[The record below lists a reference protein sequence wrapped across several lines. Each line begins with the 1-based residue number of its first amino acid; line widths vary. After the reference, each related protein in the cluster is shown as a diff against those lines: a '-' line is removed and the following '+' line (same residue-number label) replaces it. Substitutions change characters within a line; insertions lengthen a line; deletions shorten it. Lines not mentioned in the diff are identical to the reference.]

1 MKRTVSIIISM
12 MCVASA
18 LLFTSCQSD
27 PIVGTWQST
36 GYRTDVNGQ
45 KGDFIY
51 VNGRCIE
58 FDKDGSFT
66 DNNLSNDETYYSK
79 WTILSDE
86 GDYLIE
92 PYDNAVY
99 DNAVIEQLVNVL
111 GCDVN
116 VLTPEPV
123 YVYLENDTI
132 GTIETYDIEGD
143 GTKWTV
149 ELKFLYKRIK

>member
-1 MKRTVSIIISM
+1 MKKTVSIIISM

-36 GYRTDVNGQ
+36 GYIIDVNGQ

-66 DNNLSNDETYYSK
+66 DYSTNGEIYNSK
-79 WTILSDE
+79 WTLLSDE
-86 GDYLIE
+86 GDYSIE
-92 PYDNAVY
+92 PYDDA
-99 DNAVIEQLVNVL
+99 ALEQLVNGL
-111 GCDVN
+111 GSDAN
-116 VLTPEPV
+116 ILSPDPV

-149 ELKFLYKRIK
+149 EVKFLYKRIK